1 MDAATTNLPATK
13 QRLSEMMASDLGMDD
28 QEFRNVIKHTVMP
41 SPNVTNEHITAF
53 LVLANQFG
61 MNPFSDQ
68 IHAFPNKG
76 GGVKLIVGYDGF
88 VEVANRNHNYEGFE
102 LFEDFNDKDELVRV
116 GCQIFRSDRKHNP
129 VIWEYMDECK
139 RNTDPWKQFPKR
151 MLRNKAVMQAVRAA
165 FGSAS
170 LIDKDEARDMG
181 YDQSKGDY
189 INHDD
194 VDVENDLVDR
204 LNTAA
209 KETKKELDEEKNQ
222 DETKVIAAEADNK
235 VESFEENI
243 TKEVETK
250 SGKVTIEV
258 GQSPKQIV
266 MEKIEKYTKKKDLE
280 AYLKKG
286 EVVIWPAQFTEDDV
300 KELVGYAKGRLA
312 EL

>member
-1 MDAATTNLPATK
+1 MDAATKNLPATK

-129 VIWEYMDECK
+129 IIWEYMDECK

-181 YDQSKGDY
+181 YDQSKGDF
-189 INHDD
+189 IDHDD
-194 VDVENDLVDR
+194 VNVENDLVDR
-204 LNTAA
+204 LKTAA
-209 KETKKELDEEKNQ
+209 EETKKELDEKKNQ
-222 DETKVIAAEADNK
+222 DETKVIAAEADNQ
-235 VESFEENI
+235 VESSEENI

-250 SGKVTIEV
+250 SGPVTIEV
-258 GQSPKQIV
+258 GQSPFEIV
-266 MEKIEKYTKKKDLE
+266 MDKIDNYKKKKDLE

-286 EVVIWPAQFTEDDV
+286 EVVIWPAQFKEDDV
-300 KELVGYAKGRLA
+300 KQLVQYAHDRLA
-312 EL
+312 DL

>member
-204 LNTAA
+204 LQSAA
-209 KETKKELDEEKNQ
+209 EETKKELDEEKNQ
-222 DETKVIAAEADNK
+222 DETKVIAAEADNQ
-235 VESFEENI
+235 VESSEENI

-250 SGKVTIEV
+250 SGPVTIEV
-258 GQSPKQIV
+258 GQSPFEIV
-266 MEKIEKYTKKKDLE
+266 MDKIDNYKKKKDLE

-286 EVVIWPAQFTEDDV
+286 EVVIWPAQFKEDDV
-300 KELVGYAKGRLA
+300 KQLVAYAHDRLA
-312 EL
+312 DL

>member
-1 MDAATTNLPATK
+1 MDAATKNLPATK

-102 LFEDFNDKDELVRV
+102 LFEDFNDKDQLVRV

-204 LNTAA
+204 LQTAA
-209 KETKKELDEEKNQ
+209 EETKKELDEEKNQ
-222 DETKVIAAEADNK
+222 DETKVISAEADNQ
-235 VESFEENI
+235 VESSEENI
-243 TKEVETK
+243 TYEIDTKEGT
-250 SGKVTIEV
+250 VTIEFDD
-258 GQSPKQIV
+258 SPLAKAKQ
-266 MEKIEKYTKKKDLE
+266 KIDSFKKKKDLE
-280 AYLKKG
+280 AHLKKG
-286 EVVIWPAQFTEDDV
+286 EIVIWPAQFKPEDV
-300 KELVGYAKGRLA
+300 KDLVNHAKIALSEL
-312 EL
+312 

>member
-1 MDAATTNLPATK
+1 MDAATKNLPATK

-88 VEVANRNHNYEGFE
+88 IEVANRNHNYQGFE

-116 GCQIFRSDRKHNP
+116 GCQIFRSDRQHNP

-181 YDQSKGDY
+181 YDQSKGDF
-189 INHDD
+189 IDHDD
-194 VDVENDLVDR
+194 VNVENDLVDR

-222 DETKVIAAEADNK
+222 DETKVIAAEADNQ
-235 VESFEENI
+235 VESSEENI

-250 SGKVTIEV
+250 SGPVTIEV
-258 GQSPKQIV
+258 GQSPFEIV
-266 MEKIEKYTKKKDLE
+266 MDKIDNYKKKKDLE

-286 EVVIWPAQFTEDDV
+286 EVVIWPAQFKEDDV
-300 KELVGYAKGRLA
+300 KQLVAYAHDRLA
-312 EL
+312 DL

>member
-13 QRLSEMMASDLGMDD
+13 KRLSEMMASDLGMDD

-102 LFEDFNDKDELVRV
+102 LFEDFNDKDQLVRV

-181 YDQSKGDY
+181 YDQNKGDF
-189 INHDD
+189 IDHDD
-194 VDVENDLVDR
+194 VDVEKDLVGR
-204 LNTAA
+204 LETAA
-209 KETKKELDEEKNQ
+209 EEVKQMMDEEQNQ
-222 DETKVIAAEADNK
+222 DETKADPEPAENQ
-235 VESFEENI
+235 VESSEGNI

-250 SGKVTIEV
+250 SGTVTIEV
-258 GQSPKQIV
+258 GESPKEIV
-266 MEKIEKYTKKKDLE
+266 MKKIDKYTKKKDLE

-286 EVVIWPAQFTEDDV
+286 EVVIWPAQFKEDDV
-300 KELVGYAKGRLA
+300 KQLVAYAHERLSEL
-312 EL
+312 

>member
-181 YDQSKGDY
+181 YDQDKKDF
-189 INHDD
+189 IDHDD
-194 VDVENDLVDR
+194 VNVDKDLVER
-204 LNTAA
+204 LETAA
-209 KETKKELDEEKNQ
+209 EETKKELDEENNQ
-222 DETKVIAAEADNK
+222 DETKVIAAEADNQ
-235 VESFEENI
+235 VESSEENI

-250 SGKVTIEV
+250 SGPVTIEV
-258 GQSPKQIV
+258 GLSPFEIV
-266 MEKIEKYTKKKDLE
+266 MDKIDNYKKKKDLE

-286 EVVIWPAQFTEDDV
+286 EVVIWPAQFKENDV
-300 KELVGYAKGRLA
+300 KQLVQYAHDRLA
-312 EL
+312 DL

>member
-1 MDAATTNLPATK
+1 
-13 QRLSEMMASDLGMDD
+13 MMASELGMDD
-28 QEFRNVIKHTVMP
+28 KEFRNVIKHTVMP
-41 SPNVTNEHITAF
+41 SPNVNNEHITAF

-88 VEVANRNHNYEGFE
+88 IEVANRNHNYEGFE

-139 RNTDPWKQFPKR
+139 RNTDPWRQFPKR

-181 YDQSKGDY
+181 YDQNKGDF
-189 INHDD
+189 IDHED
-194 VDVENDLVDR
+194 VDVDKDLVGR
-204 LNTAA
+204 LETAA
-209 KETKKELDEEKNQ
+209 EEVKQMMVEEKNQ
-222 DETKVIAAEADNK
+222 EETKVDPEPAENL
-235 VESFEENI
+235 VESSEENI

-286 EVVIWPAQFTEDDV
+286 EVVIWPAQFKENDV
-300 KELVGYAKGRLA
+300 KQLVQYAHDRLA
-312 EL
+312 DL

>member
-129 VIWEYMDECK
+129 IIWEYMDECK

-181 YDQSKGDY
+181 YDQSKGDF
-189 INHDD
+189 IDHDD
-194 VDVENDLVDR
+194 VNVENDLVDR
-204 LNTAA
+204 LKTAA
-209 KETKKELDEEKNQ
+209 EETKKELDEKKNQ
-222 DETKVIAAEADNK
+222 DETKVIAAEADNQ
-235 VESFEENI
+235 VESSEENI
-243 TKEVETK
+243 TYEIDTKEGT
-250 SGKVTIEV
+250 VTIEFDD
-258 GQSPKQIV
+258 SPLSKAKQ
-266 MEKIEKYTKKKDLE
+266 KIDSFKKKKDLE

-286 EVVIWPAQFTEDDV
+286 EVVIWPAQFKENDV
-300 KELVGYAKGRLA
+300 KQLVQYAHDRLA
-312 EL
+312 DL

>member
-88 VEVANRNHNYEGFE
+88 IEVANRNHNYQGFE

-116 GCQIFRSDRKHNP
+116 GCQIFRSDRQHNP

-181 YDQSKGDY
+181 YDQSKGDF

-204 LNTAA
+204 LQTAA
-209 KETKKELDEEKNQ
+209 EETKKELDEEKNQ
-222 DETKVIAAEADNK
+222 DETKVISAEADNQ
-235 VESFEENI
+235 VESSEENI

-250 SGKVTIEV
+250 SGPVTIEV
-258 GQSPKQIV
+258 GQSPFEIV
-266 MEKIEKYTKKKDLE
+266 MDKIDNYKKKKDLE

-286 EVVIWPAQFTEDDV
+286 EVVIWPAQFKEDDV
-300 KELVGYAKGRLA
+300 KQLVAYAHDRLA
-312 EL
+312 DL

>member
-102 LFEDFNDKDELVRV
+102 LHEETNDKGDLIRV
-116 GCQIFRSDRKHNP
+116 GCQIFRADRKHHP
-129 VIWEYMDECK
+129 IIWEYMDECK

-181 YDQSKGDY
+181 YDQNKGDF
-189 INHDD
+189 IDHDD

-204 LNTAA
+204 LKTAA
-209 KETKKELDEEKNQ
+209 EDTKKELDEEKNQ
-222 DETKVIAAEADNK
+222 DETKVIDAE
-235 VESFEENI
+235 VENLVQSSEENI
-243 TKEVETK
+243 IKDVETK
-250 SGKVTIEV
+250 DGNVTIEV
-258 GQSPKQIV
+258 GPTPKEIV
-266 MEKIEKYTKKKDLE
+266 MEKIEHYTKNF
-280 AYLKKG
+280 AVRG
-286 EVVIWPAQFTEDDV
+286 VVV
-300 KELVGYAKGRLA
+300 SMVL
-312 EL
+312 

>member
-1 MDAATTNLPATK
+1 METATANLPATK
-13 QRLSEMMASDLGMDD
+13 QRLSEMMASELGMDD
-28 QEFRNVIKHTVMP
+28 KEFRNVIKHTVMP
-41 SPNVTNEHITAF
+41 SPNVNNEHITAF

-88 VEVANRNHNYEGFE
+88 IEVANRNHNYEGFQ
-102 LFEDFNDKDELVRV
+102 LFEDFNDKDELVRM

-139 RNTDPWKQFPKR
+139 RNTDPWRQFPKR

-181 YDQSKGDY
+181 YDQNKGDF
-189 INHDD
+189 IDHDD
-194 VDVENDLVDR
+194 VDVDKDLVGR
-204 LNTAA
+204 LETAA
-209 KETKKELDEEKNQ
+209 EEVKQMMDEEEKQEETK
-222 DETKVIAAEADNK
+222 ADPEPVENL
-235 VESFEENI
+235 VESSEENI

-250 SGKVTIEV
+250 SGPVTIEV
-258 GQSPKQIV
+258 GESPKEIV
-266 MEKIEKYTKKKDLE
+266 MKKIDKYTKKKDLE

-286 EVVIWPAQFTEDDV
+286 EVVIWPAQFKEDDV
-300 KELVGYAKGRLA
+300 KQLVQYAHDRLA
-312 EL
+312 DL